1 MPRFAH
7 MSDIHI
13 GAFRQPE
20 LKDLVTRAFDL
31 AIGKCID
38 EDVDFVIMSGD
49 VFDSNIPDL
58 SSVRKAT
65 SRIREARERGIRFYV
80 VYGSHDYSPNH
91 ASIVD
96 VLESAGLFTKVERGK
111 VKDGRL
117 ELDFVVDETG
127 AKICGISG
135 KKLSLDRAD
144 YASLDR
150 QKLESEPGFKVF
162 VFHGAIDELKPQS
175 LSAMESMPASHLPA
189 GFDYYAGGHLH
200 SHSSQDLPGRRNVVY
215 PGHLFATDFRDLE
228 PLAKGAE
235 SGFYIVDFEKE
246 VNGVTFTP
254 TKVCD
259 VLELEYSAQGKDARR
274 TRLELSDLVRSSDV
288 EGKVVLLRVQ
298 GELSEGSTS
307 DIGFPSIRKELAS
320 RGPICVLPN
329 FSQLTSRDLSIPAGP
344 PKAPHQTEQEFFS
357 QRIASVKSSEPRL
370 NGESGAEL
378 SLELLKSL
386 KEERKE
392 DETKGDYQARTE
404 RTGISVLGLA
414 GDL

>member
-1 MPRFAH
+1 
-7 MSDIHI
+7 MSDIHV

-20 LKDLVTRAFDL
+20 LRDLVTKAFDQ

-38 EDVDFVIMSGD
+38 ADVDFVIMSGD
-49 VFDSNIPDL
+49 IFDSNIPDL

-65 SRIREARERGIRFYV
+65 ARIREARERGIRFYV

-91 ASIVD
+91 ASVVD
-96 VLESAGLFTKVERGK
+96 VLESAGLFTKVDQGQ
-111 VKDGRL
+111 VKDGKL
-117 ELDFVVDETG
+117 ELDFVADETG

-135 KKLSLDRAD
+135 KKLSLDRAE

-150 QKLESEPGFKVF
+150 QRLESEPGFKIF
-162 VFHGAIDELKPQS
+162 VFHGAIDELKPES
-175 LSAMESMPASHLPA
+175 LSEMESMPASYLPA
-189 GFDYYAGGHLH
+189 GFDYYAGGHVH
-200 SHSSQDLPGRRNVVY
+200 SHSSQDLSGRRKVVY
-215 PGHLFATDFRDLE
+215 PGPLFATDFRDLE
-228 PLAKGAE
+228 PLANDAE

-246 VNGVTFTP
+246 VSKVDFIP

-259 VLELEYSAQGKDARR
+259 VLGLEYSANGKDARR
-274 TRLELSDLVRSSDV
+274 ARLELSDMARTSDV

-307 DIGFPSIRKELAS
+307 DIGLPQIRKELAS
-320 RGPICVLPN
+320 RGSICVLPN
-329 FSQLTSRDLSIPAGP
+329 LSQFTSKSLATPPGP
-344 PKAPHQTEQEFFS
+344 PKAPHQTEREFFS
-357 QRIASVKSSEPRL
+357 QRIASVKSPERRL
-370 NGESGAEL
+370 NGESGTEL

-392 DETKGDYQARTE
+392 NETKSDYQERTE
-404 RTGISVLGLA
+404 KAGIGVLGLD